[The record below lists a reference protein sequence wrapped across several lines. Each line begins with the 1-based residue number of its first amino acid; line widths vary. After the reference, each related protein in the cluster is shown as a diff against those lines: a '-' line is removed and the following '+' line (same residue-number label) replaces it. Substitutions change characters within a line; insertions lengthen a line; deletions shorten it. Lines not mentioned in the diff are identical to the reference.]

1 MPRSTKP
8 DNDRHSATPAGST
21 RLPSLPLRRRCRSA
35 ETDSVGPLA
44 SLRRVAAE
52 HTGPRLFVV
61 AIVLAAV
68 FIASTDAAGTLR
80 PAETADGEAAGER
93 VQRMVR
99 ARGAGPSSA
108 VSAPTPVATETPAN
122 AKSPSRSRATK
133 TPVRPA
139 FVWPADGW
147 LVQGISPAHPAGI
160 DIGLNTGD
168 PVMSVRDGRVIF
180 AGGDPCC
187 VYGNFVIV
195 EHDQGWTSLYAHL
208 SAFAVRQGDQV
219 KQGQVL
225 GLAGATGK
233 VTGAHL
239 HFELRSYG
247 RPVDPLRHFEGGAEL
262 LVAAA
267 FVYQPPASL
276 PAAPPASLPAAPPAV
291 VPAATQPPPTPLPA
305 IATPIASSGPAQAIA
320 EALALLARQTPLGYV
335 VDEGSCGASPTADAQ
350 WLVTCTARAPGCED
364 EAVCVIALPVC
375 VIEAPLT
382 VWRC

>member
-1 MPRSTKP
+1 MR
-8 DNDRHSATPAGST
+8 
-21 RLPSLPLRRRCRSA
+21 
-35 ETDSVGPLA
+35 PLA

-61 AIVLAAV
+61 AITLTAV
-68 FIASTDAAGTLR
+68 FIASTDTAGGLR
-80 PAETADGEAAGER
+80 GDEIADGQQAVES

-99 ARGAGPSSA
+99 ARGAGPPSA
-108 VSAPTPVATETPAN
+108 VAATTPAAPAETPSK
-122 AKSPSRSRATK
+122 AKSPSRSSATK
-133 TPVRPA
+133 TPARPA

-147 LVQGISPAHPAGI
+147 LVQGISASHPAGI

-208 SAFAVRQGDQV
+208 SAFAVRQGDPV

-225 GLAGATGK
+225 GLSGATGK

-247 RPVDPLRHFEGGAEL
+247 RPVDPLRHFEGGAEM

-267 FVYQPPASL
+267 FVYQPP
-276 PAAPPASLPAAPPAV
+276 PASLPDVLPAV
-291 VPAATQPPPTPLPA
+291 APAATQPPPTPVPA
-305 IATPIASSGPAQAIA
+305 TATPIAPSGPAPAIA

-335 VDEGSCGASPTADAQ
+335 VDEGSCGASRTADGQ
-350 WLVTCTARAPGCED
+350 WLVTCTARAPGCGD
-364 EAVCVIALPVC
+364 ESVCVITVPVC

-382 VWRC
+382 VWLC